1 MLSLKIPDAIWLMK
15 LAEEEKE
22 GDMKKFF
29 VFLLAAIL
37 VLSAAG
43 CGGDAAS
50 QEKSGRATAASGEAN
65 KESAEAG
72 GKILVAYFSA
82 TGTTKPIAENLA
94 RATGA
99 DLFEIVPK
107 DAYSDEDLNYNS
119 DNCRANR
126 EQQDENARP
135 EIAGAVE
142 NMEQYDTVFI
152 GHPIW
157 WGEEPRIID
166 TFVES
171 YDLSGKTVVDFCTS
185 GGSGNRQSENNLK
198 KLCPDNV
205 TWLPG
210 QRFES
215 GADMEAVTAWLDE
228 LGI

>member
-1 MLSLKIPDAIWLMK
+1 
-15 LAEEEKE
+15 
-22 GDMKKFF
+22 MKKFV

-43 CGGDAAS
+43 CGNGSDAAG
-50 QEKSGRATAASGEAN
+50 QEENSGTAAASSEASREN
-65 KESAEAG
+65 TENG

-82 TGTTKPIAENLA
+82 TGTTRPIAENLA
-94 RATGA
+94 EAAGA
-99 DLFEIVPK
+99 DLFEIVPA
-107 DAYSDEDLNYNS
+107 DPYSDEDLDYNNDS
-119 DNCRANR
+119 CRANQ

-135 EIAGAVE
+135 EIEGTVE
-142 NMEQYDTVFI
+142 NMDQYDTVFI

-185 GGSGNRQSENNLK
+185 GGSGVSQSESNLK
-198 KLCPDNV
+198 ELCPDSVN
-205 TWLPG
+205 WLDAK
-210 QRFES
+210 RFES
-215 GADMEAVTAWLDE
+215 NAGPADAEAWLEE

>member
-1 MLSLKIPDAIWLMK
+1 
-15 LAEEEKE
+15 
-22 GDMKKFF
+22 MKKFV

-43 CGGDAAS
+43 CGNGGDAAG
-50 QEKSGRATAASGEAN
+50 QEENSGTAAASSEASREN
-65 KESAEAG
+65 TENG

-82 TGTTKPIAENLA
+82 TGTTRPIAENLA
-94 RATGA
+94 EAAGA
-99 DLFEIVPK
+99 DLFEIVPA
-107 DAYSDEDLNYNS
+107 DPYSDEDLDYNNDS
-119 DNCRANR
+119 CRANQ

-135 EIAGAVE
+135 EIEGTVE
-142 NMEQYDTVFI
+142 NMDQYDTVFI

-185 GGSGNRQSENNLK
+185 GGSGVSQSESNLK
-198 KLCPDNV
+198 ELCPDSVN
-205 TWLPG
+205 WLDAK
-210 QRFES
+210 RFES
-215 GADMEAVTAWLDE
+215 NAGPADAEAWLEE